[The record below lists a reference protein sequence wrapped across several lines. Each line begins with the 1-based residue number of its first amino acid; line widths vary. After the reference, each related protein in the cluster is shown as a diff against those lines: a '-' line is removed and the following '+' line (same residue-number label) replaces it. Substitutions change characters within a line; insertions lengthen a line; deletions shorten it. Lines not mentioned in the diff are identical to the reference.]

1 MIMIY
6 ILTGPTCSGKTTI
19 GKESNLPELISH
31 TSREMRDGEIHGET
45 YYFVTKDDISK
56 MEKVEF
62 TEYGGGI
69 MHSLKSFLKQHNLY
83 GFANL
88 INDRGSN
95 YYCLSKKEVER
106 KLNKYQD
113 VFVIM
118 DKVGVEIMRD
128 KYPDEVIVVYIDV
141 PIKQL
146 VKRVFKRDGFI
157 KGFNRLYHMY
167 KTKERDNGFIAD
179 YVIDNSDGHLKYA
192 VQSFK
197 NLILSNRVE
206 DYKDIFRTDYM
217 HL

>member
-1 MIMIY
+1 MIY
-6 ILTGPTCSGKTTI
+6 ILSGPTCSGKTTI
-19 GKESNLPELISH
+19 GKRSKLPELISH
-31 TSREMRDGEIHGET
+31 TSRDMREGEVHGET

-69 MHSLKSFLKQHNLY
+69 LHTIKNFLKKHNMY
-83 GFANL
+83 GFANM
-88 INDRGSN
+88 INDSGSN

-106 KLNKYQD
+106 KLDKYKD

-118 DKVGVEIMRD
+118 DKVGIEIMRE
-128 KYPDEVIVVYIDV
+128 KYKEEVVVIYIDV

-157 KGFNRLYHMY
+157 KGINRLFHMY
-167 KTKERDNGFIAD
+167 TTNERDNEYIAD
-179 YVIDNSDGHLKYA
+179 FVIDNSDGHLKYA
-192 VQSFK
+192 VQTFK
-197 NLILSNRVE
+197 NIILGNRVE

-217 HL
+217 RL